1 MPPDFEWVLVGD
13 TPASGDSG
21 YRNGNSLAFDAEGHC
36 YVTGTF
42 IDAIRFGSTN
52 VPGGYAHIIFT
63 AKLTPTGGVEWVRT
77 AGGPG
82 AIGTSVAVDLQG
94 NCYVTGQYEGGARFG
109 TRTLPWWGRADAFVA
124 KYTGAGEVAWVS
136 AAGGPGSDAG
146 SSIAVD
152 KQGNCYVAG
161 HFEGTA
167 IFGAEALIA
176 PGSRDVF
183 LAKYGPD
190 GALLWLRQAHGSISA
205 SQSRVAVDGQGDC
218 YIAGTFQGTATF
230 GTNTLSSAGRSEDVY
245 VARFSPDGEAQW
257 AVRAGGVGSD
267 YGNGIAVNEQGDI
280 YVTGHFSGSADFL
293 GTRLTSAG
301 VEDVFV
307 LRLSRAGEF
316 RWVRQAG
323 GVGDDWG
330 GGIAL
335 DSRGDCYVIGGFQS
349 IATFGATSLQS
360 SGGVDVFLAK
370 YSAEGVPLGVQKGGG
385 PSNDYGFGVALDTN
399 GRVGITGGFYS
410 ETAVF
415 GTNVLASPNAGE
427 AIFVATLR
435 SSCLYFNPVS
445 ISLSND
451 LFQVQLNGLPGGLPV
466 VIQASTDLSHWEDV
480 GTNTPPAGAL
490 DVADPVSSSQPMRF
504 YRARLGP

>member
-1 MPPDFEWVLVGD
+1 MPPDFDWVLVGD

-146 SSIAVD
+146 SGIAVD
-152 KQGNCYVAG
+152 KQGNCHVAG
-161 HFEGTA
+161 FFESTA
-167 IFGAEALIA
+167 IFGSEHLTA

-183 LAKYGPD
+183 LAKYGSA
-190 GALLWLRQAHGSISA
+190 GTLLWLRQLHGSVSA
-205 SQSRVAVDGQGDC
+205 SRGRVALDGEGNC
-218 YIAGTFQGTATF
+218 YLAGAFQGTATF
-230 GTNTLSSAGRSEDVY
+230 GTNKLSSAASSEDLY
-245 VARFSPDGEAQW
+245 VAKINPEGDTLW
-257 AVRAGGVGSD
+257 AFRAGGGGSD
-267 YGNGIAVNEQGDI
+267 VANGLAVSEQGDI
-280 YVTGHFSGSADFL
+280 YVTGRFSGDADFL
-293 GTRLTSAG
+293 GTSLKSAG
-301 VEDVFV
+301 GHDVFV
-307 LRLSRAGEF
+307 LKLTTAGQLQ
-316 RWVRQAG
+316 WVRQAG
-323 GVGDDWG
+323 GVGSDWG
-330 GGIAL
+330 SGVAL
-335 DSRGDCYVIGGFQS
+335 DAGGNGYVIGGFQS
-349 IATFGATSLQS
+349 SAAFGDTSLQS
-360 SGGVDVFLAK
+360 SGGDDVFLAK
-370 YSAEGVPLGVQKGGG
+370 YSAEGVPLWVRKAGG
-385 PSNDYGFGVALDTN
+385 PSNDYGFGVALDTH

-427 AIFVATLR
+427 AIFIATLR
-435 SSCLYFNPVS
+435 SSCLRFNPAS
-445 ISLSND
+445 ISLGND

-466 VIQASTDLSHWEDV
+466 VIQASTDFSRWEDV
-480 GTNTPPAGAL
+480 WTNTPPTGAL
-490 DVADPVSSSQPMRF
+490 DVADPAASGQPMRF